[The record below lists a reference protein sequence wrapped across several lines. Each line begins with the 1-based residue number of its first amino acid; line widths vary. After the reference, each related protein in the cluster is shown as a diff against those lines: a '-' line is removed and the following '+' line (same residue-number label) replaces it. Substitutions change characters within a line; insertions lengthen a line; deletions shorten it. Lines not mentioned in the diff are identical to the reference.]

1 MSVCKSDKR
10 KSKRKSKHLMSLIN
24 FRSLHFLRRLQ
35 SFAARLSSR
44 LSCCAIWLLNT
55 MLHRHF
61 NDSTITGNSDTFS
74 KESSDSFSLASLS
87 SICIFSLVVTG
98 TKTFLSLER
107 MRRTSR
113 QDTWHV
119 VGMSFTRTLNMPS
132 QSFWKIRT
140 SMQKSLFGLNDLKQN
155 VSLRMYLIA
164 VLDLV
169 RKDFYFFKIT
179 EC

>member
-1 MSVCKSDKR
+1 MSVCKSDR
-10 KSKRKSKHLMSLIN
+10 TKSKRKSKHLMSLIN
-24 FRSLHFLRRLQ
+24 FLSLHFLRRLQ

-55 MLHRHF
+55 MLQRHF

-74 KESSDSFSLASLS
+74 KESSDSFSLASRS

-119 VGMSFTRTLNMPS
+119 VGMSFKRTLNMPS
-132 QSFWKIRT
+132 QSFWKTRM
-140 SMQKSLFGLNDLKQN
+140 SMKNMVIWLKWFKMDCFSISVLNC
-155 VSLRMYLIA
+155 SSRSG
-164 VLDLV
+164 
-169 RKDFYFFKIT
+169 
-179 EC
+179 